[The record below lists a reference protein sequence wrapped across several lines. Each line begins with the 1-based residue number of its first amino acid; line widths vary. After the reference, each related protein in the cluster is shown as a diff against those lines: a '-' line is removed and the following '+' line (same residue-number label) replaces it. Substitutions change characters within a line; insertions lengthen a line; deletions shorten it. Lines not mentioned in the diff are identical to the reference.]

1 MVRCDVMGGGHNVMS
16 QTIIQRCLLRLFEVV
31 SVSLL
36 LPGAQFVADASFRH
50 EFDTGWNNA
59 MHEYDTTKSK

>member
-1 MVRCDVMGGGHNVMS
+1 MS